1 MTPRTHIT
9 LTTGAILALTLA
21 GCGGD
26 GGAESSASE
35 REPELEIGMIVD
47 VGGWTASEAAWGN
60 EALFH
65 TAAYDT
71 LLRTEADGTVAEGLA
86 TDWSWD
92 ESGTELTLT
101 LRDDVTFHDGA
112 AFTAEVAKENLERFR
127 DGGSENAANL
137 AGIEEITVDDDHTL
151 TLHLNAPDPSLET
164 YLSQN
169 AGLQAS
175 PESFDE
181 DTLSEPAGSG
191 PYEYDAAASIPGNR
205 YVFTAAEDYWDP
217 EIQHY
222 DRITMHYY
230 DDATAT
236 LNALRDSQVDYAN
249 LNSTTQIADAEAA
262 GYETHMA
269 PVNWKGYI
277 LADRDGE
284 IEEPLADVRVRQAF
298 NYAFD
303 REALLEAIEGGHGEV
318 TTQIFGPE
326 TSAYVE
332 ELEDA
337 YPYDPD
343 RAQELL
349 AEAGYPDGITI
360 RTLKTSFTPDSEF
373 ELISG
378 MLAESGITVE
388 ADQVGSDFIGDLLG
402 GRWGAFNFG
411 LNQEP
416 EPWMTYQLAVAP
428 NSAWNIFS
436 TEDETVS
443 DLAERMRTGDEQAGR
458 ELNEHLVEEAWF
470 APMYRVMGV
479 LVTHDGTHVTN
490 KVGQAQ
496 PNLWDIVPAD
506 DDA

>member
-26 GGAESSASE
+26 GGAESSTSE

-47 VGGWTASEAAWGN
+47 VGGWTAADAAWGN

-65 TAAYDT
+65 MAAYDT
-71 LLRTEADGTVAEGLA
+71 LLRTEADGTVVGGLA
-86 TDWSWD
+86 TDWNWD
-92 ESGTELTLT
+92 ESGTELTLN

-112 AFTAEVAKENLERFR
+112 AFTAEVA
-127 DGGSENAANL
+127 
-137 AGIEEITVDDDHTL
+137 
-151 TLHLNAPDPSLET
+151 LET

-277 LADRDGE
+277 LADRDGD
-284 IEEPLADVRVRQAF
+284 IEEPLADVRIRQAF

-326 TSAYVE
+326 TSAYAE

-416 EPWMTYQLAVAP
+416 EPRMTYQLAVAP
-428 NSAWNIFS
+428 SAAWNIFS
-436 TEDETVS
+436 TEDETVAE
-443 DLAERMRTGDEQAGR
+443 LAERMRTGDEQAGR

-479 LVTHDGTHVTN
+479 LVTHDGTDVTN
-490 KVGQAQ
+490 KSGQAQ

-506 DDA
+506 DDT